1 MTSAA
6 FAVAASLLLGGLAAP
21 VLAAEPVPRSG
32 SSATAAAEL
41 DIAQEQSHL
50 QTVSASYSVQ
60 VADDD
65 NLPLQFR
72 GSERPKGQKL
82 LNLSF

>member
-1 MTSAA
+1 MNAA
-6 FAVAASLLLGGLAAP
+6 SLSLMGSLLLGGLALPA
-21 VLAAEPVPRSG
+21 VAAEPTAQHP
-32 SSATAAAEL
+32 AAADQ
-41 DIAQEQSHL
+41 DIAREQTHL
-50 QTVSASYSVQ
+50 QTVSATYSVQ
-60 VADDD
+60 VADDE

>member
-1 MTSAA
+1 MKAA
-6 FAVAASLLLGGLAAP
+6 SLCLMGSLLLGGLALP
-21 VLAAEPVPRSG
+21 SVAAEPRAQLRGAADQDIAREQTHLQSV
-32 SSATAAAEL
+32 SAT
-41 DIAQEQSHL
+41 
-50 QTVSASYSVQ
+50 YSVQ
-60 VADDD
+60 VADDE